1 MGTEF
6 TVQSAARPTS
16 MADVFISY
24 SKSHT
29 EATRNLA
36 RELEGKGVMVWWDT
50 ELLAGESFRERIIQ
64 EIKACKAAIVIWT
77 PDSVHSDYVL
87 SEAERA
93 RVARK
98 LIQLRTPDL
107 EPDELPPPFDTMH
120 ASLIDDQKAIYG
132 SLAKLGVLRDD
143 KVILGDSRL
152 SFNWRPRRRKLVRI
166 VLPALASLI
175 ALGALW
181 TIISFRAKVTSAP
194 TLQNAERPVTT
205 IAQRFL
211 DELNT
216 GLRDASLFGADVRLG
231 RLGLMSRVEAVTE
244 LRKLQA
250 KYAEIHCRVGRNG
263 VLPREPQHE
272 KNGLR
277 GQIDTECDFTDRAG
291 VTTTQRFP
299 LEIEAAPAAGGK
311 FLISGLW
318 QPEEMWLWQARS
330 RD

>member
-36 RELEGKGVMVWWDT
+36 KELEGKGITVWWDT
-50 ELLAGESFRERIIQ
+50 DLLAGESFRERIMQ

-120 ASLIDDQKAIYG
+120 APLIDDQRAIYG

-143 KVILGDSRL
+143 KMILGDSRL
-152 SFNWRPRRRKLVRI
+152 PFNWRNTPRRPKLSPVRI
-166 VLPALASLI
+166 ILAALAILI

-181 TIISFRAKVTSAP
+181 TIISFRAKVSAP
-194 TLQNAERPVTT
+194 TLQSAERPVTT

-231 RLGLMSRVEAVTE
+231 RLGVMSRVEAVTE
-244 LRKLQA
+244 APGQVR
-250 KYAEIHCRVGRNG
+250 RNP
-263 VLPREPQHE
+263 LPRRQE
-272 KNGLR
+272 R
-277 GQIDTECDFTDRAG
+277 
-291 VTTTQRFP
+291 
-299 LEIEAAPAAGGK
+299 PAA
-311 FLISGLW
+311 
-318 QPEEMWLWQARS
+318 
-330 RD
+330 